1 MGASPE
7 ANGAR
12 ASLIRST
19 RWPSSAPSCATAS
32 NGSPRPSPTTAQWKI
47 RLLANHRDDIVAERT
62 RAQNRLRWH
71 LVDLCPQLEAE
82 LPARSLNR
90 LVQLDRVARARR
102 RLPSGARVRVAREL
116 VSRIRLLTRQANDL
130 ETELRTLVKQHRPD
144 LLLAGASGQA
154 GILRPGSAAS
164 LTAVLRTERGAVL
177 DDAAAQLHA
186 DLFAA
191 LGRPACVLLEPVV
204 APGVSGVLVIDVGHA
219 VERRREMLALLATEA
234 ASAIARADV
243 MAELEDLARVAPLTG
258 LPNRR
263 AWDESL
269 NRALGRSARD
279 GRPLSVVVLASMR
292 SSISTTA
299 TAIRQA
305 TGC

>member
-1 MGASPE
+1 M
-7 ANGAR
+7 
-12 ASLIRST
+12 
-19 RWPSSAPSCATAS
+19 
-32 NGSPRPSPTTAQWKI
+32 
-47 RLLANHRDDIVAERT
+47 
-62 RAQNRLRWH
+62 
-71 LVDLCPQLEAE
+71 
-82 LPARSLNR
+82 
-90 LVQLDRVARARR
+90 
-102 RLPSGARVRVAREL
+102 
-116 VSRIRLLTRQANDL
+116 
-130 ETELRTLVKQHRPD
+130 
-144 LLLAGASGQA
+144 
-154 GILRPGSAAS
+154 
-164 LTAVLRTERGAVL
+164 
-177 DDAAAQLHA
+177 
-186 DLFAA
+186 
-191 LGRPACVLLEPVV
+191 LLEPVV

-219 VERRREMLALLATEA
+219 VERRREMLALLAAEA

-292 SSISTTA
+292 SSTSTTA